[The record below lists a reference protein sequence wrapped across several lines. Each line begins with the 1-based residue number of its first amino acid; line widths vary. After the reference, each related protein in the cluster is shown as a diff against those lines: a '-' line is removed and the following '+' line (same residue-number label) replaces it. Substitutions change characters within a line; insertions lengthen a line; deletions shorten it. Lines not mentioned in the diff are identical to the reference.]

1 MKVVLIMIPMIIY
14 IVFLIFC
21 TLYFMKMI
29 WKNYLKDLPL
39 RHGQNEVISTIV
51 TLFIAVGQFLI
62 PSIKQKLIIFLVFL
76 LLLLLLYV
84 IIGLHNKANH
94 SGNELLFFQREIHR
108 EKVYIYLAI
117 GLLLVTLFYVY
128 FTT

>member
-1 MKVVLIMIPMIIY
+1 MVFPMMIIY
-14 IVFLIFC
+14 ILFLIFC
-21 TLYFMKMI
+21 TLYFTKMI
-29 WKNYLKDLPL
+29 CRNYLRGLPL
-39 RHGQNEVISTIV
+39 RHGQNEIISTII

-62 PSIKQKLIIFLVFL
+62 PSIKQKLIIFLIFL
-76 LLLLLLYV
+76 LLLLLVYM

-108 EKVYIYLAI
+108 DKVYIYLSI
-117 GLLLVTLFYVY
+117 GLLLITLVFVY